1 MEYLTHFKTL
11 WNNSSSVFPKLD
23 TAYSL
28 LQKKVKEK
36 QFEAF
41 LRSINACL
49 SDCEMGSSHP
59 LFTHIRNFLKECL
72 DYSDEQLNII
82 LSDEMVD
89 TTLHF
94 VRKARQFD
102 AELELEEIFQACRNV
117 WIMNGLQYLLGQ
129 DIKLTPS
136 VFAYSMLYP
145 YTDNFVDDANIS
157 KDEKAAFAHR
167 FYKRLDNQLVDPA
180 NHNEDKIFQL
190 VGMIEKQWPRES
202 YPKVYESL
210 LAIHKAQTKSSDLL
224 SESGELTQDEIFEI
238 CVEKGGCSVQADGY
252 MILGDLNKEQ
262 KEFLYNYG
270 AYLQILDDLQDV
282 QDDTSQG
289 LLTCFSATAKESVI
303 DDYASKTFW
312 LGKKILDSIENLSYN
327 NKAVF
332 LTLMKK
338 SIELFVLESVVSA
351 NSLFSKKY
359 VKSFTDYSPV
369 RVSYLR
375 RNQDV
380 LGAYPKLI
388 FKKIEKI
395 ALLQTDGVTV
405 V

>member
-28 LQKKVKEK
+28 LQKKAREK
-36 QFEAF
+36 KFEAF
-41 LRSINACL
+41 LRSIKGCL

-89 TTLHF
+89 TTLQF

-102 AELELEEIFQACRNV
+102 SKLSLEEIFQACRNV

-145 YTDNFVDDANIS
+145 YTDNFVDDANVSIA
-157 KDEKAAFAHR
+157 EKEAFAER
-167 FYKRLDNQLVDPA
+167 FYKRLDNQIVKPVNL
-180 NHNEDKIFQL
+180 NEEKIFQL
-190 VGMIEKQWPRES
+190 VEMIEEEWPRES
-202 YPKVYESL
+202 YPGVYKSL

-224 SESGELTQDEIFEI
+224 SESGELNQADIFEI

-252 MILGDLNKEQ
+252 MILGDLSEEQ
-262 KEFLYNYG
+262 KEFLYDYG

-289 LLTCFSATAKESVI
+289 LLTCFSAEAKESVI

-312 LGKKILDSIENLSYN
+312 LGKKILDSIENLSYT

-338 SIELFVLESVVSA
+338 SIELFVLESVISA

-375 RNQDV
+375 RNQEL
-380 LGAYPKLI
+380 LGAYPKMI
-388 FKKIEKI
+388 FEKIEKI
-395 ALLQTDGVTV
+395 ALFQKDGVGV